1 MPVGPDRVPPPF
13 PACPACRATDRMAG
27 RSNDVPRTV
36 QRATTAPGPAAS
48 AAWFAVLCS
57 LIAPMIAGRPGPAAG
72 PDVATERVAI
82 GLRDGGTLTGRI
94 VVEAQD
100 GGILW
105 EDDDGRYEI
114 LEPDRLAGRA
124 PEPAPVA
131 EPDTP
136 QALGRRIL
144 AELPAGFET
153 HITKHYVVCF
163 DTSRDYARWC
173 AAVFE
178 RLHDAFGTFWTR
190 AGLEIHDPER
200 PLVVVIFADRQRY
213 EAHAAATLGAAANR
227 VVGYYDM
234 MSNRVTTYD
243 LTGSDALANGRPRA
257 AGAAGLAILTSPAA
271 AGLVSTLVHE
281 ATHQLAFNSGL
292 HQRLAPVPL
301 WVSEGIATAFE
312 TPDLSNTRGWK
323 GVGEVNGP
331 RLDQFLANQRPGTI
345 EAIIADD
352 DRFRQPE
359 TALDAY
365 AAAWA
370 LTHHLLHTRKD
381 DLATYLRT
389 LAARRALADDSP
401 ERRREA
407 FRAAF
412 GEPAAVEQQ
421 VLKMAARLATA
432 RR

>member
-1 MPVGPDRVPPPF
+1 MR
-13 PACPACRATDRMAG
+13 
-27 RSNDVPRTV
+27 RSG
-36 QRATTAPGPAAS
+36 QRATSPRFPSSPFARAAVTCLVV
-48 AAWFAVLCS
+48 AG
-57 LIAPMIAGRPGPAAG
+57 IAGGLGWAAES
-72 PDVATERVAI
+72 DVAAPRVAI
-82 GLRDGGTLTGRI
+82 GLRDGETVTGRI

-100 GGILW
+100 GGVLL
-105 EDDDGRYEI
+105 EHDDGRYEI
-114 LEPDRLAGRA
+114 LQPERLAGRP
-124 PEPAPVA
+124 PEPAAAP

-136 QALGRRIL
+136 RALGRRLL
-144 AELPAGFET
+144 AQLPPGFDL
-153 HITKHYVVCF
+153 HVTKHYVVCF
-163 DTSRDYARWC
+163 DTSRDYAKWC
-173 AAVFE
+173 TAVFE

-190 AGLEIHDPER
+190 AGVEVHDPPR

-213 EAHAAATLGAAANR
+213 EAHAAADLGAAASR

-234 MSNRVTTYD
+234 LSNRVTTYD
-243 LTGSDALANGRPRA
+243 LTGSDTLANGRPRA
-257 AGAAGLAILTSPAA
+257 AGAAGLAILASPAA

-281 ATHQLAFNSGL
+281 ATHQLAFNGGL

-312 TPDLSNTRGWK
+312 TPDLTNNRGWK
-323 GVGEVNGP
+323 GIGEVNGP
-331 RLDQFLANQRPGTI
+331 RLEQFLANQRPGVI
-345 EAIIADD
+345 EAIIGDD
-352 DRFRQPE
+352 DLFRQPD

-370 LTHHLLHTRKD
+370 LTHHLLHSRKAD
-381 DLATYLRT
+381 FAAYLRG
-389 LAARRALADDSP
+389 LAAKRPLADDSL
-401 ERRREA
+401 EARREA